1 MKKIL
6 EGTIAMKGIAEGA
19 VYLIKN
25 PAEMPEIKNGIILVA
40 PFTTPILAPI
50 ISSALG
56 IITDIGGLTGHAA
69 IISREF
75 GIPCIVGTKNAT
87 KLLRNGQKIL
97 LDATTGEVYEL

>member
-1 MKKIL
+1 MKIL
-6 EGTIAMKGIAEGA
+6 LTGTIAMKGRVEGS
-19 VYLIKN
+19 VYLINN
-25 PAEMPEIKNGIILVA
+25 PAEMTEIKKGIILVA

-50 ISSALG
+50 ISSAVG

-87 KLLRNGQKIL
+87 KILSDGQKVF
-97 LDATTGEVYEL
+97 LDADKGEVYEL